1 MRLSGTCGS
10 GIKGWPHCEQG
21 CQRSL
26 HPARTGS
33 SISHKQSDLTLFVSN
48 ATSSGRPPRSHTPLQ
63 VASFPPANCSIPP
76 FPNSAL
82 PRALFQ
88 PPPRLLLQPALCLQA
103 QLLALG
109 SPLRGRKADLPR
121 TSTPRGLQVPFLG
134 RFSLKLRVW
143 GRDLED
149 PSILSLLGFLALGA
163 QFLPSG
169 KPHHLQKRNLGQEV
183 RMWGAGVHSPVSPWG
198 CLAL

>member
-10 GIKGWPHCEQG
+10 GIKGWPHCEQR

-26 HPARTGS
+26 HPARTGG

-48 ATSSGRPPRSHTPLQ
+48 ATSSGRPSRSHTPLQ

-109 SPLRGRKADLPR
+109 SPLRKEGRPAKDIHPKGSPSSFPGPVLPQAQ
-121 TSTPRGLQVPFLG
+121 SLGKGLGGSFCLEPPRVPG
-134 RFSLKLRVW
+134 T
-143 GRDLED
+143 G
-149 PSILSLLGFLALGA
+149 
-163 QFLPSG
+163 
-169 KPHHLQKRNLGQEV
+169 
-183 RMWGAGVHSPVSPWG
+183 SPVSTLRQAPSFTEEKPGAGSEDVGSWG
-198 CLAL
+198 A